1 MKISVALIDD
11 EPYALLRVKKLL
23 QKDEEIEIMGEASG
37 IEDAFKLLSLHK
49 PEILFLDIKMPD
61 GTGFELLSRL
71 DANYTPY
78 VVFITAFDNYA
89 LKSFEHNVVDYILKP
104 FDKTRFFKA
113 LVKAKEAI
121 AQKRSSKI
129 NKQISDLINDQ
140 GKQIYDDHS
149 TQIKIA
155 DKGWD
160 IFVDYADIIMFEAHG
175 NYCKIHI
182 AKKFYLHKKTMKELN
197 DDLTNFEFLR
207 VHRSNI
213 LNIHQ
218 IRNVKYLGKNEYEF
232 EMNNSI
238 KVNSGRS
245 FASVIK
251 NYLSLKISSG
261 N

>member
-23 QKDEEIEIMGEASG
+23 QIDEEIEVVGEASG
-37 IEDAFKLLSLHK
+37 VDDAFKLLSLHR

-71 DANYTPY
+71 DAAYNPY
-78 VVFITAFDNYA
+78 IVFITAFDNYA
-89 LKSFEHNVVDYILKP
+89 IKSFEHNVVDYMLKP
-104 FDKTRFFKA
+104 FDKSRFFKA
-113 LVKAKEAI
+113 LTKAKEVI
-121 AQKRSSKI
+121 NQKRSSQI
-129 NKQISDLINDQ
+129 NKQIADLINDQ
-140 GKQIYDDHS
+140 KKQYRDDHS

-160 IFVDYADIIMFEAHG
+160 IFVDHADIVIFEAHG
-175 NYCKIHI
+175 NYCKIHL
-182 AKKFYLHKKTMKELN
+182 AKKFYLHKKTMKELKEE
-197 DDLTNFEFLR
+197 LTNFEFLR
-207 VHRSNI
+207 VHRSYI

-232 EMNNSI
+232 EMTNSL

-245 FASVIK
+245 FAPIIK
-251 NYLSLKISSG
+251 KYLSLKISAGS
-261 N
+261 